1 MEFENPKIK
10 KLYKYLS
17 SMSCKAYSDPRLI
30 SNDILCKQD
39 SHGLILETYLS
50 GKIPKKMTFSSAVKK
65 ILLYFG
71 KNFIAF
77 LLYLVTAIAHRFS
90 KQVFFFPEKNQLRV
104 LHSWMRLDDSGAL
117 VSLTSIPRMYFQLK
131 FWSRRVFG

>member
-1 MEFENPKIK
+1 MEFENSKIK

-17 SMSCKAYSDPRLI
+17 SMSYKAYSDPRLI

-50 GKIPKKMTFSSAVKK
+50 GKLPKKVTFSFAVKK

-77 LLYLVTAIAHRFS
+77 LLYLVTAIAHRLS
-90 KQVFFFPEKNQLRV
+90 RQVFCFPEKSELLIV
-104 LHSWMRLDDSGAL
+104 DTYFVA
-117 VSLTSIPRMYFQLK
+117 RMII
-131 FWSRRVFG
+131 